1 MNSEKYFQIQ
11 IVQMFQNYLAK
22 IIVKEEKKPLS
33 KEKKNVTK
41 TKIAFFFLVIYN
53 RGQITIIPQ

>member
-11 IVQMFQNYLAK
+11 IVQTFQNYLAE

-33 KEKKNVTK
+33 KEKKKCYKNK
-41 TKIAFFFLVIYN
+41 NCILFFSNL
-53 RGQITIIPQ
+53 